1 MLLENAARQ
10 QKRICTQCRLADVVL
25 HLNASGESLG
35 NKQYLCSS
43 AADYKQCFS
52 MGFRTFNLEA
62 FIRSRLLKLD
72 NLETASGLSDKEKK
86 HYGS

>member
-1 MLLENAARQ
+1 
-10 QKRICTQCRLADVVL
+10 
-25 HLNASGESLG
+25 
-35 NKQYLCSS
+35 
-43 AADYKQCFS
+43 